1 MRIRLPRAHFKSMGY
16 APKEAPLGYI
26 VSRDPLSG
34 AISMVTR
41 WALVVL
47 TLGCALLAAPASAQD
62 YPAKAISIIVPLS
75 AGGGTDTLARVLA
88 AKLHERFGQPVI
100 VENRPGAAG
109 NIGADAVFKAA
120 PDGYTLMF
128 TQPAP
133 LAVNKA
139 LYGKLSYEP
148 EQFVP
153 IALVSRQD
161 IMLAVNPKVPASNL
175 QELIAYAKANPG
187 KLNFG
192 SSGAGSAPHLAAEL
206 FAAMAG
212 IKMVHVPY
220 KGSSGSMTA
229 TLGGQIDLTF
239 FAFSSA
245 LNNAKAGKL
254 RAIAVGG
261 TKRNALLPEVP
272 SISEALP
279 GYSATSWTALVA
291 PPGTPAPIAQ
301 KLAQAVSEIVKLPEL
316 QKRLTDAGDESFD
329 MTPPQMAAFIQEESQ
344 RWGKLI
350 KTVGITT
357 Q

>member
-1 MRIRLPRAHFKSMGY
+1 MRIRLLM
-16 APKEAPLGYI
+16 L
-26 VSRDPLSG
+26 LSL
-34 AISMVTR
+34 AC
-41 WALVVL
+41 VL
-47 TLGCALLAAPASAQD
+47 FGPPAAAQD
-62 YPAKAISIIVPLS
+62 YPTKPISIIVPLS
-75 AGGGTDTLARVLA
+75 AGGGTDLLARVLA
-88 AKLHERFGQPVI
+88 AKLHEKFGQPVT

-109 NIGADAVFKAA
+109 NIGADAVFRAA

-139 LYGKLSYEP
+139 LYGKLTFDP

-153 IALVSRQD
+153 IALVSHQD
-161 IMLAVNPKVPASNL
+161 IMLAVNPNVPAHNL

-206 FAAMAG
+206 FCAMAG

-245 LNNAKAGKL
+245 LRHVKAGKL
-254 RAIAVGG
+254 RAIGVGG

-272 SISEALP
+272 SISEVLP

-291 PPGTPAPIAQ
+291 TPGTPAAVAQ
-301 KLAQAVSEIVKLPEL
+301 KLSQAVSEIVKMPDV
-316 QKRLTDAGDESFD
+316 QKRLIDAGDESFD
-329 MTPPQMAAFIQEESQ
+329 MTPAQMTAFLHEESE

-350 KTVGITT
+350 KTVGITA